1 MEQDITGIYKI
12 TIYLKSHFLSISPI
26 SIHAHLVEF
35 VLLSECLMQLLEA
48 YWKKKCYEL
57 YYKSILQEKK
67 PIDTQCMP
75 ATIRH
80 LDGIHYVDEN
90 LAETEKLVG
99 I

>member
-1 MEQDITGIYKI
+1 MEQDITGTYKI

-26 SIHAHLVEF
+26 SIRAHLVEF

-75 ATIRH
+75 AMIRH